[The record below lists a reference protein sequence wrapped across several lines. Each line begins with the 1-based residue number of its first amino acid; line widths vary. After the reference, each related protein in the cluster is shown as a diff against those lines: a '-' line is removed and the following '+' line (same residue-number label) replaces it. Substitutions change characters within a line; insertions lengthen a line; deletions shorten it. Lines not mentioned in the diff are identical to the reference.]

1 MMETLYIDFIISKP
15 TFCLNL
21 KSNMNM
27 YGNDV
32 RMLDPALQSE
42 IPNLVA

>member
-1 MMETLYIDFIISKP
+1 MMEILYTDFIISKP

-21 KSNMNM
+21 KTSMNRYM
-27 YGNDV
+27 DDV
-32 RMLDPALQSE
+32 RMLDESLQSE